1 MVLREEDERKILEGR
16 WKLDCPH
23 MELSRPGAATPEHV
37 GPGWIEQVKGALT
50 FKLFATTPAKVEP
63 MILTFGQG
71 DAGKVVPPDNYYD
84 LNATDCWGSRWH
96 AIRILPDENRNVSTG
111 SHVFSGS
118 LIAIS
123 QTREFDDAPPN
134 SFLRLEVIHD
144 IEFPALEWT
153 IRTTAI
159 GQQPRGESASRNAA
173 RLSFVDINI
182 LLIREEGRLTVEA
195 ASAQALPPHFEIRLV
210 EALQF
215 ILARPIWWTLM
226 EWRES
231 KTAYVEVRRFP
242 TDEPAGHM
250 PPAIQWRRQYDPTS
264 FWRLCEVYLAY
275 VSGET
280 TADWHPVSAFLR
292 LVIDATSGA
301 WDARALALGVAVEGI
316 LRAAFAEI
324 GFEREPLRAELERAS
339 NLIGQS
345 DLSPRTKELVG
356 SAINNM
362 REFRPQTALHVLEAL
377 GAASAEEVRAWKR
390 LRNRFAHAGQARDFT
405 PQELCD
411 LCYRVTTLLYRLVFT
426 AIGYSGPYTN
436 YGQYGWET
444 AQHICPSAE
453 GLRTRAE
460 GGSDEK
466 APTEGLSP
474 GDKTA
479 GKRGIRR
486 EVDQG

>member
-1 MVLREEDERKILEGR
+1 MVLREEDEQKILKGSWE
-16 WKLDCPH
+16 LDCPH
-23 MELSRPGAATPEHV
+23 IELCKPGAVTPEHT
-37 GPGWIEQVKGALT
+37 GSGWIKQVNGALS
-50 FKLFATTPAKVEP
+50 FKLFATTPAKVGP
-63 MILTFGQG
+63 MTLTFGQG
-71 DAGKVVPPDNYYD
+71 DAGKVVSPDEYYD

-96 AIRILPDENRNVSTG
+96 ATRILPDENRNVSTG

-118 LIAIS
+118 LTAVS
-123 QTREFDDAPPN
+123 QTREFDDAPPD
-134 SFLRLEVIHD
+134 SFLRLEVVQD
-144 IEFPALEWT
+144 IEFPACEWT

-159 GQQPRGESASRNAA
+159 GQQPRGENATRNAA
-173 RLSFVDINI
+173 RLSFGDINI
-182 LLIREEGRLTVEA
+182 LLVREEGRFTVEA
-195 ASAQALPPHFEIRLV
+195 ASTQGFVPHFEIRLV

-226 EWRES
+226 ERRES

-250 PPAIQWRRQYDPTS
+250 PPAIQWRRQYDPAS
-264 FWRLCEVYLAY
+264 FWRLCEEYLAY

-316 LRAAFAEI
+316 LRTAFAEI
-324 GFEREPLRAELERAS
+324 GFEREPLRAELERAGT
-339 NLIGQS
+339 LIGQS
-345 DLSPRTKELVG
+345 DLSPKTKELVG
-356 SAINNM
+356 SAIKNM

-377 GAASAEEVRAWKR
+377 GAASADEVRAWKR
-390 LRNRFAHAGQARDFT
+390 LRNRFAHAGRARDFS

-436 YGQYGWET
+436 YGQHGWEA
-444 AQHICPSAE
+444 AQHVCPAAE
-453 GLRTRAE
+453 ALRTRAE
-460 GGSDEK
+460 DGSGENE
-466 APTEGLSP
+466 PP
-474 GDKTA
+474 
-479 GKRGIRR
+479 R
-486 EVDQG
+486 